1 MSLGT
6 YILTIVILVVLCVL
20 LNYLKRIFFNQ
31 GEIEIVPMEDREIW
45 RVRFDIP
52 EEKIKSK
59 KYVVFRVKTTTKKE
73 NPDDI

>member
-1 MSLGT
+1 MSLGI
-6 YILTIVILVVLCVL
+6 YILTIVILVVLYML

-31 GEIEIVPMEDREIW
+31 GEIEIVPMEDREVW

-59 KYVVFRVKTTTKKE
+59 KYVVLRVDTKKE
-73 NPDDI
+73 KSDV

>member
-1 MSLGT
+1 MSLGI
-6 YILTIVILVVLCVL
+6 YILTIVILAVLCVL

-59 KYVVFRVKTTTKKE
+59 KYVVLRVDTKKE
-73 NPDDI
+73 KSDDI